1 MPASNGTLWPEEAS
15 PFRIFSWDHPR
26 DDGGGADGGS
36 AGAGA
41 AEGPGGQGQGRPE
54 VTEVILSE
62 QRSPDLEQDQS
73 WWTACMSLSSCC
85 CNTTQCPAESAI
97 VVLLGMDILSALVS
111 RLQERFR
118 TQVGTVLPSLMD
130 RLGDAKDQVR
140 DGAMNCLIEIYR
152 HVGERAERHLQQ
164 I

>member
-73 WWTACMSLSSCC
+73 LVDRV
-85 CNTTQCPAESAI
+85 